1 LTSAVRPSL
10 GRMIVQSLT
19 DIGEDMSVMTLE
31 PDLEQLL
38 HNVLTQGSGGDNIEP
53 NLAEQL
59 LTNLYT
65 ASEELVEQG
74 IQPILIVS
82 PSVRPWVAK
91 FVRHR
96 VPGLAVLGFNEIP
109 DEQGIKVVMSGEM
122 DLLSIDI
129 SDNLLAPGKKAD
141 LQKSLVKIINKASQQ
156 AKTMASSKLS
166 SVSKGLDIPG
176 L

>member
-1 LTSAVRPSL
+1 MFNQLK
-10 GRMIVQSLT
+10 
-19 DIGEDMSVMTLE
+19 DM
-31 PDLEQLL
+31 
-38 HNVLTQGSGGDNIEP
+38 G
-53 NLAEQL
+53 NLAKKAKEMKSQMKKIQ
-59 LTNLYT
+59 
-65 ASEELVEQG
+65 EELKGMV
-74 IQPILIVS
+74 INL
-82 PSVRPWVAK
+82 
-91 FVRHR
+91 
-96 VPGLAVLGFNEIP
+96 

-129 SDNLLAPGKKAD
+129 SDNLLVPGKKDD

>member
-1 LTSAVRPSL
+1 MFNQLK
-10 GRMIVQSLT
+10 
-19 DIGEDMSVMTLE
+19 DM
-31 PDLEQLL
+31 
-38 HNVLTQGSGGDNIEP
+38 G
-53 NLAEQL
+53 NLAKKAKEMKSQMKKIQ
-59 LTNLYT
+59 
-65 ASEELVEQG
+65 EELKGMV
-74 IQPILIVS
+74 INL
-82 PSVRPWVAK
+82 
-91 FVRHR
+91 
-96 VPGLAVLGFNEIP
+96 

>member
-1 LTSAVRPSL
+1 MFNQLK
-10 GRMIVQSLT
+10 
-19 DIGEDMSVMTLE
+19 DM
-31 PDLEQLL
+31 
-38 HNVLTQGSGGDNIEP
+38 G
-53 NLAEQL
+53 NLAKKAKEMKSQMKKIQ
-59 LTNLYT
+59 
-65 ASEELVEQG
+65 EELKGMV
-74 IQPILIVS
+74 INL
-82 PSVRPWVAK
+82 
-91 FVRHR
+91 
-96 VPGLAVLGFNEIP
+96 

-129 SDNLLAPGKKAD
+129 SDNLLVPGKKAD

>member
-1 LTSAVRPSL
+1 MFNQLK
-10 GRMIVQSLT
+10 
-19 DIGEDMSVMTLE
+19 DM
-31 PDLEQLL
+31 
-38 HNVLTQGSGGDNIEP
+38 G
-53 NLAEQL
+53 NLAKKAKEMKSQMKKIQ
-59 LTNLYT
+59 
-65 ASEELVEQG
+65 EELKGMV
-74 IQPILIVS
+74 INL
-82 PSVRPWVAK
+82 
-91 FVRHR
+91 
-96 VPGLAVLGFNEIP
+96 

-129 SDNLLAPGKKAD
+129 SENLLVPGKKAD